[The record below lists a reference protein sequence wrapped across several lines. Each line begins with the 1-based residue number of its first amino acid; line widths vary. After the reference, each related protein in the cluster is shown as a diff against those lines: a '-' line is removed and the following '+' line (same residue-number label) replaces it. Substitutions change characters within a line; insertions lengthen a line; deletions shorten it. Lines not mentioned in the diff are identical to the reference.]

1 MPTLAYSS
9 GFSIAGHTLLST
21 HGLKHAR
28 VYTERADTT
37 QIAIKSTHVIS
48 ENAKITLLN
57 SDSKSS
63 NKKSKSYIITQLKVY
78 INMLCI

>member
-28 VYTERADTT
+28 VYTQRADTT

-63 NKKSKSYIITQLKVY
+63 NKNQNHI
-78 INMLCI
+78 